1 MDELERTLRDHGHR
15 VTRPRRAV
23 WAALHRAE
31 GHLTV
36 DQIVDEVAAGGD
48 EVDLASVYR
57 TLALFEEL
65 SLARTSRLGD
75 GEAAR
80 WELDHPDE
88 HFHLVCEACGDVD
101 HHVGSLV
108 AEIRRHLA
116 GDHGFEARDVELVVS
131 GRCSACAA
139 AGRTPRAGGPG
150 PAERADTV
158 GARGA

>member
-23 WAALHRAE
+23 WAALQATE

-36 DQIVDEVAAGGD
+36 EEIVDAVARAGD

-57 TLALFEEL
+57 TLSLFQEL
-65 SLARTSRLGD
+65 SLARTSRLGE

-88 HFHLVCEACGDVD
+88 HFHLVCDVCGDVD

-108 AEIRRHLA
+108 ADIHRHLA
-116 GDHGFEARDVELVVS
+116 GDHGFEVRDVELVVS
-131 GRCSACAA
+131 GRCRDCVR
-139 AGRTPRAGGPG
+139 AGR
-150 PAERADTV
+150 
-158 GARGA
+158 